1 MTLSPVRCFLAS
13 LLLTGSFAAAATL
26 NGTATNGTT
35 NKPAAG
41 DDVVLIKLGQ
51 GMEEVARAKVDNKG
65 HFSLPVPSDDSPY
78 LVRIVHQGVT
88 YNRMAAPGTNTVEV
102 KVYDAAPK
110 IEGVTVT
117 ADVMRFQA
125 QGNELQGVRV
135 FAVDN
140 SSNPPRTQMSDQS
153 FEFYL
158 PEGAEVE
165 QGLAATEGG
174 QPLNVAPVPQG
185 ERNRYSFLFPLRPGQ
200 TQFQVVFHL
209 PYNGKASIDPKPIYG
224 TQHFVVMLPKTMQ
237 FTAAE
242 GTAFQSMPDPRQSD
256 TVVQVASNTQPGQHL
271 AFQVAGTGI
280 LAQSGGSGGGEDQQ
294 GGSQTA
300 GRDSRPGG
308 GLGPPSDAPDPLQQY
323 RWYLLGG
330 FAVVLAGGAHFIAR
344 RQRREAAQEATETPE
359 PATSTAASSASSPNL
374 LLQALK
380 EELFALELEHKQ
392 GHISQEEYDK
402 AKAALD
408 QTLQRAIKRGAS

>member
-1 MTLSPVRCFLAS
+1 LAGS
-13 LLLTGSFAAAATL
+13 LAAASTL
-26 NGTATNGTT
+26 NGTAINGTN
-35 NKPAAG
+35 NKPATG
-41 DDVVLIKLGQ
+41 DEAVLIKLGQ
-51 GMEEVARAKVDNKG
+51 GMEEVARAKVDSKG
-65 HFSLPVPSDDSPY
+65 NFHLQLDSDETPH

-88 YNRMAAPGTNTVEV
+88 YNRMAAPGINTVEM
-102 KVYDAAPK
+102 KVYDAATK
-110 IEGVTVT
+110 IDGIDVT

-135 FAVDN
+135 FAVEN
-140 SSNPPRTQMSDQS
+140 NSNPPRTQMGDQN

-158 PEGAEVE
+158 PEGAEID
-165 QGLAATEGG
+165 QGLAVTEGG
-174 QPLNVAPVPQG
+174 QPLNVAPVPQS

-209 PYNGKASIDPKPIYG
+209 PYSGQASIDPKPLYG

-256 TVVQVASNTQPGQHL
+256 ALVQMASNTQAGQHL
-271 AFQVAGTGI
+271 AFKIAGTGV
-280 LAQSGGSGGGEDQQ
+280 LAQNNGGGDQQ

-300 GRDSRPGG
+300 GRDTRPGG

-330 FAVVLAGGAHFIAR
+330 FAIILAGGAHYIAR
-344 RQRREAAQEATETPE
+344 RQRNATALESEPTEIQKPAHPSAA
-359 PATSTAASSASSPNL
+359 AASPSPNSI
-374 LLQALK
+374 LQALK
-380 EELFALELEHKQ
+380 EELFSLEIEHKQ

-408 QTLQRAIKRGAS
+408 QTLERAIKRSTRQG